1 MKTFQLDIV
10 TPEGAA
16 FQGPVERLVLPAWEG
31 LLGVL
36 PGHEAQVAAMKP
48 GPLRYEAGGKV
59 EWMAVSG
66 GFADIRPDRVV
77 LLVET
82 AEAAE
87 AIDAARARARAE
99 QKRQALESGLRRDSL
114 DYARIEAGLLKE
126 LARLKV
132 AERGKR
138 P

>member
-1 MKTFQLDIV
+1 
-10 TPEGAA
+10 PEGTA

-36 PGHEAQVAAMKP
+36 PGHEPLVAAMKP
-48 GPLRYEAGGKV
+48 GPLHYEHDGRT

-66 GFADIRPDRVV
+66 GFASIGPTKVV

-82 AEAAE
+82 AEAAA
-87 AIDAARARARAE
+87 AIDAARAKAAAE
-99 QKRQALESGLRRDSL
+99 QKQQALAAGLKRDSV

-126 LARLKV
+126 LVRLKV
-132 AERGKR
+132 AEKGRR
-138 P
+138 A